1 MVIKLAILQICQVF
15 FRNLEA
21 KAFEFF
27 DGIDMVHILKLDDI
41 KVLVLAVTSN
51 DYRLD
56 KTILFIKESQLCSF
70 FKALFRKVCHRQDP
84 HLTL

>member
-27 DGIDMVHILKLDDI
+27 DGIDMVHILKLDDVE
-41 KVLVLAVTSN
+41 VLVLAMTGN
-51 DYRLD
+51 GHCLD
-56 KTILFIKESQLCSF
+56 KTILLIKKSQLSSF
-70 FKALFRKVCHRQDP
+70 FKAFICKVCHRQDP
-84 HLTL
+84 HFSL